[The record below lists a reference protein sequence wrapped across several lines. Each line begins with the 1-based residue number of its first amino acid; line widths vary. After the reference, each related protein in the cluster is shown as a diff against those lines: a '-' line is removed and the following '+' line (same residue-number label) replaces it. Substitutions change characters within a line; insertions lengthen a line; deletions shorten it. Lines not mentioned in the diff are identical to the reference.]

1 MAIGRNVFVT
11 GANRG
16 IGLALVQQ
24 LVKCE
29 GVKQVFAGCRSPATA
44 EKLRALQ
51 AKSSTLEI
59 VQIDLQQDDYI
70 REAVKMLEA
79 RLSSHGLNLLVNNA
93 GTQHKQGGI
102 GHFDPDRKTYLEHLD
117 VNVVGHIVLTSKLL
131 HLLRMAASF
140 GQPSRIVNVGS
151 SLGSNAVIAK
161 QMYKNNAYEMSKA
174 ALNHYTSA
182 MSGALRDDGVSVVSI
197 NPGWVRSGAG
207 GPRAP
212 LMPEEAAEAMV
223 KTIAGLTLEDSG
235 RFIERD
241 GQDIPF

>member
-1 MAIGRNVFVT
+1 MAIGRSVFVT

-29 GVKQVFAGCRSPATA
+29 GVKQVFAGCRSPTLA
-44 EKLRALQ
+44 EDLRALR
-51 AKSSTLEI
+51 AKYSSVEI
-59 VQIDLQQDDYI
+59 VQIDLQRDDYI
-70 REAVKMLEA
+70 REAVKTLEA
-79 RLSSHGLNLLVNNA
+79 RLCSDGLNLLINNA
-93 GTQHKQGGI
+93 GIQHKAN
-102 GHFDPDRKTYLEHLD
+102 RRVYLEHLD

-161 QMYKNNAYEMSKA
+161 HMYKNNAYEMSKA

-182 MSGALRDDGVSVVSI
+182 MSGALRGDRVSVVSI
-197 NPGWVRSGAG
+197 NPGWVHSGAG

-212 LMPEEAAEAMV
+212 LMPEQAAEAMV